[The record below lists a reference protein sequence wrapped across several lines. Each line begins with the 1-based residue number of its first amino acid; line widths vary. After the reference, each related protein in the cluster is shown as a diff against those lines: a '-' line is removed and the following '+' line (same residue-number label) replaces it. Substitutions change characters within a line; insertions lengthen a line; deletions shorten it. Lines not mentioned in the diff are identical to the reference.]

1 MKLDITETTRIIQ
14 HTRQSTYDDN
24 QEIIWPT
31 TIGIF
36 VALALG
42 WMICRY
48 KCSSQ
53 ERSPHVVRCCPK
65 SLCKRIRLCC
75 IWTFSLFRYNN
86 ESHRQQNSSSDLR
99 IQINKERIS
108 NQSLLEIPFMENNST
123 THHSSSLTQS
133 FQQWPQPFLLN
144 NNQEP
149 SFPLSIS
156 IQSTINSSQPKR
168 HPLRLKSISTET
180 EHSNERRYSSP
191 CPFRA
196 TNMDFHEQTN
206 NIKQDHLFFNT

>member
-1 MKLDITETTRIIQ
+1 MIKFNNTETTRIIQ
-14 HTRQSTYDDN
+14 HSQQSTYDDN
-24 QEIIWPT
+24 KDIIWPT
-31 TIGIF
+31 VVGIF

-53 ERSPHVVRCCPK
+53 DRSPHIVRCCPK

-75 IWTFSLFRYNN
+75 PWTFRSDN
-86 ESHRQQNSSSDLR
+86 ESRHQNSGSDLR
-99 IQINKERIS
+99 IQVNKERPS
-108 NQSLLEIPFMENNST
+108 NNSVSEIPFIVNSS

-133 FQQWPQPFLLN
+133 SQQWPPPFLSSN
-144 NNQEP
+144 NEGP

-156 IQSTINSSQPKR
+156 IQPTINSSQPKR
-168 HPLRLKSISTET
+168 HPLCQEPALTET
-180 EHSNERRYSSP
+180 EQSNERRDSSP

-196 TNMDFHEQTN
+196 TNINFHEQTN
-206 NIKQDHLFFNT
+206 DIKQSHLFFNT